1 VQARLL
7 FRREVERPSKSRYG
21 RGCGRWMEEEMKSG
35 EGMGLGELMYVVLES

>member
-7 FRREVERPSKSRYG
+7 FQEGNGKAVKVKIRGFGRCGWRR
-21 RGCGRWMEEEMKSG
+21 MKSG